1 MKQAKVF
8 AAGEALNNL
17 MNQPWPLKTAYEL
30 YSLKKKLAPAM
41 EFQIMEERKILEKL
55 DYKVVG
61 PGQISFANP
70 EMAETYRT
78 SHASLD
84 EFEYPDLDDIQPI
97 VLPDRDGVVIT
108 PSDLE
113 KLEGF
118 VTIGGEEK

>member
-8 AAGEALNNL
+8 EVGEALNNL
-17 MNQPWPLKTAYEL
+17 MGQPWPLNTAYQL

-41 EFQIMEERKILEKL
+41 EFQVMEERKILEKL

-61 PGQISFANP
+61 PGQISFANS

-84 EFEYPDLDDIQPI
+84 EFEYPELDDIRPI
-97 VLPDRDGVVIT
+97 VLPDVDGVSII

-118 VTIGGEEK
+118 VTIGGEET